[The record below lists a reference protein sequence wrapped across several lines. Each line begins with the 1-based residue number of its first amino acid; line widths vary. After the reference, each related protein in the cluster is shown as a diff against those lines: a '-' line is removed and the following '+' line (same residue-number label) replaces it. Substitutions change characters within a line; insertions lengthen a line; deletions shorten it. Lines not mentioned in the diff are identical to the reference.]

1 MNNINL
7 QSCVGRL
14 ERITVTL
21 EKMGGSAVK
30 GKTDLESL
38 INRLEKVMPN
48 LRSGSEEKALDDA
61 LGEINRFMSPTSTPS
76 TAPSDPFFSRGPVPY
91 SEFAKRGGGETSMR
105 MFSSNHVSEH
115 QSSSSGRGPPSFYSR
130 TKTEEYF
137 DGNRE
142 GDKNFYKLEEEVNA
156 DGPQTGRIHEKS
168 SEVQGSPP
176 PPESRSFLLNQ
187 WKGPRRWSETG
198 FSHQNNVMLS
208 SCVLEP
214 HSPSS
219 NGSVGNASTYS
230 GLSHSSGLS
239 HASEYDNIVQG
250 SLARYLSLSNTI
262 GGDVATHAQ
271 MVARAFS
278 IQKKFLDVA
287 SRCKQPSDVNLQK
300 LLTGTS
306 EAIMEIQGFRE
317 KHRSSPLFNHLSAL
331 SEGIPALGW
340 VAVSPTP
347 GPHVKE
353 MADSAQ
359 FYTNRVLKDWK
370 EKDKTHAE
378 WVKALLEIFADLQ
391 TYIKQHHTTG
401 LVWNN
406 RSGSEPS
413 AADFAACGSVP
424 SNASV
429 GPSGGGGGGGGG
441 GLKKVTADMQTH
453 KNPELRT
460 ANTVPTKSTPQP
472 VAPAA
477 GPGSRIGAD
486 PTKSPNME
494 LVNGKKWMVE
504 HQNGNEGLVINVT
517 AINQAVYIF
526 RCTNT
531 VVQVKGKL
539 SSVVMDSCKKTAVV
553 FDTLVGPAEFVNCQS
568 CKLQI
573 TDTVPIV
580 SIDNCDGIQM
590 FLSAAA
596 KDAVKIVTSKS
607 SEMNVMVPKR
617 DGDFVEYP
625 IPEQFSTTVTADGL
639 TTVVADSTG

>member
-1 MNNINL
+1 MIDL
-7 QSCVGRL
+7 
-14 ERITVTL
+14 
-21 EKMGGSAVK
+21 SA
-30 GKTDLESL
+30 D
-38 INRLEKVMPN
+38 IAAR
-48 LRSGSEEKALDDA
+48 
-61 LGEINRFMSPTSTPS
+61 
-76 TAPSDPFFSRGPVPY
+76 
-91 SEFAKRGGGETSMR
+91 
-105 MFSSNHVSEH
+105 
-115 QSSSSGRGPPSFYSR
+115 
-130 TKTEEYF
+130 
-137 DGNRE
+137 
-142 GDKNFYKLEEEVNA
+142 
-156 DGPQTGRIHEKS
+156 
-168 SEVQGSPP
+168 
-176 PPESRSFLLNQ
+176 
-187 WKGPRRWSETG
+187 
-198 FSHQNNVMLS
+198 
-208 SCVLEP
+208 
-214 HSPSS
+214 
-219 NGSVGNASTYS
+219 
-230 GLSHSSGLS
+230 
-239 HASEYDNIVQG
+239 QG
-250 SLARYLSLSNTI
+250 SLK
-262 GGDVATHAQ
+262 GGDERGALFDQLNKGA
-271 MVARAFS
+271 
-278 IQKKFLDVA
+278 DVT
-287 SRCKQPSDVNLQK
+287 K
-300 LLTGTS
+300 
-306 EAIMEIQGFRE
+306 
-317 KHRSSPLFNHLSAL
+317 
-331 SEGIPALGW
+331 
-340 VAVSPTP
+340 
-347 GPHVKE
+347 
-353 MADSAQ
+353 
-359 FYTNRVLKDWK
+359 
-370 EKDKTHAE
+370 
-378 WVKALLEIFADLQ
+378 
-391 TYIKQHHTTG
+391 
-401 LVWNN
+401 
-406 RSGSEPS
+406 
-413 AADFAACGSVP
+413 
-424 SNASV
+424 
-429 GPSGGGGGGGGG
+429 